1 MQVSQG
7 CGNLNMYIYSE
18 RENRM
23 PEDLEALRE
32 ERAHLFRKLAE
43 VGDFR
48 RGSIAEN
55 YRRCGKRNC
64 RCVRREHHGHGP
76 QYLLMTKVEGK
87 SQAKN
92 LKPGAELVKIKEEV
106 ANHLRF
112 RELVQ
117 KIVELSEQICDKR
130 PVAKP
135 DGNPDLAALKKT
147 SRKSSR
153 KRSGGR

>member
-1 MQVSQG
+1 
-7 CGNLNMYIYSE
+7 
-18 RENRM
+18 M
-23 PEDLEALRE
+23 PMDLEALRE
-32 ERAHLFRKLAE
+32 ERGRLFRKLAE

-48 RGSIAEN
+48 RGSVAEN
-55 YRRCGKRNC
+55 YRRCGKTNC
-64 RCVRREHHGHGP
+64 RCARPEHQGHGP

-106 ANHLRF
+106 ANHLHF

-117 KIVELSEQICDKR
+117 KIVELSEQICDQRPIAKR
-130 PVAKP
+130 
-135 DGNPDLAALKKT
+135 DESPDLAALKKT

-153 KRSGGR
+153 KKLRGR

>member
-1 MQVSQG
+1 
-7 CGNLNMYIYSE
+7 
-18 RENRM
+18 M
-23 PEDLEALRE
+23 PKDLEALRE
-32 ERAHLFRKLAE
+32 ERARLFRKLAE

-55 YRRCGKRNC
+55 YRRCGKPNC
-64 RCVRREHHGHGP
+64 RCARSEHHGHGP

-92 LKPGAELVKIKEEV
+92 LKPGAELVKIEEEV
-106 ANHLRF
+106 ANHLQF

-117 KIVELSEQICDKR
+117 KIVELSERICERR
-130 PVAKP
+130 PIAEP
-135 DGNPDLAALKKT
+135 DESPDLAALKKT

-153 KRSGGR
+153 KKLRGR

>member
-1 MQVSQG
+1 
-7 CGNLNMYIYSE
+7 
-18 RENRM
+18 M
-23 PEDLEALRE
+23 PKDLEALRE
-32 ERAHLFRKLAE
+32 ERGRLFRKLAE

-48 RGSIAEN
+48 RGSVAEN
-55 YRRCGKRNC
+55 YRRCGKPNC
-64 RCVRREHHGHGP
+64 RCARPEHHGHGP

-92 LKPGAELVKIKEEV
+92 LKPGAELVRIKEEV

-117 KIVELSEQICDKR
+117 KIVELSEQICDQR
-130 PVAKP
+130 SVAKA
-135 DGNPDLAALKKT
+135 DESPDLATLKKT

-153 KRSGGR
+153 KKLRGR